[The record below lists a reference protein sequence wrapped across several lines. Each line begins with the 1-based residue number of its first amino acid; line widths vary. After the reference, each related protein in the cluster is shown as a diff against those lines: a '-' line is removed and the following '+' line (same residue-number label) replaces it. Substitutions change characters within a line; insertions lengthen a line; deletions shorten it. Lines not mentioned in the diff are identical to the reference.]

1 MMHLRKPS
9 CRGAHYGTDQSAAA
23 HGPHE
28 FFPHQQSEA
37 IPCPGWTAQE
47 DAAGKITDLL
57 LGLPEHDLEPGGAS
71 LQCGWRVSMAISRL
85 LTPDYPGEDDAG
97 IGHQITQLFG
107 IPITVVAGDG
117 RWWRLNAGRRIG
129 GGDVIA
135 EGVMVD
141 D

>member
-1 MMHLRKPS
+1 MHLRKAS
-9 CRGAHYGTDQSAAA
+9 CRGGHYGTDQSAAA

-28 FFPHQQSEA
+28 FFPHQWAEA

-57 LGLPEHDLEPGGAS
+57 LALPEHDLEPAGAS

-107 IPITVVAGDG
+107 VPIAIVAGDE

-135 EGVMVD
+135 EGVMAD
-141 D
+141 G